1 MYSAQ
6 GVGSTLECELLC
18 LDAGE
23 SSSAGCQ
30 GVNVYRSA
38 SRTGHYVCELSR
50 AVSDANSANMVEG
63 EATLMFSKKKSS
75 ATTQTTDPSAQTTSS
90 HVQSSTTTEDW
101 NPTTTQTTTQAT
113 IQTTTQTTTMT
124 TTQTT
129 TQTPTTTT
137 GASTYNCV
145 GNDPCPGSAT
155 RYFPHADSTRYV
167 ECASSMC
174 FDRQCA
180 AGTFWNPMSPPCT

>member
-38 SRTGHYVCELSR
+38 ARTGRYVCELSR
-50 AVSDANSANMVEG
+50 AVYDAYSANMIEG

-75 ATTQTTDPSAQTTSS
+75 ATTQTTPPSAQTTSS
-90 HVQSSTTTEDW
+90 DVQSSTTEDW
-101 NPTTTQTTTQAT
+101 SPTS
-113 IQTTTQTTTMT
+113 TQTTTMT
-124 TTQTT
+124 TTQT
-129 TQTPTTTT
+129 PTTTA
-137 GASTYNCV
+137 GASTYSCAVDN
-145 GNDPCPGSAT
+145 PCTTGSST
-155 RYFPHADSTRYV
+155 RYFPHADRSRYV
-167 ECASSMC
+167 ECAASLC
-174 FDRQCA
+174 YDRPCA
-180 AGTFWNPMSPPCT
+180 LGTFWDHVSPPCS